1 MSGVAGV
8 ERAEDGDH
16 GVGDLI
22 EGLCVPRFR
31 AGWPRSGPS
40 SWLTL
45 QDLAHGSSDG
55 VSTGP
60 PDQSQRGRHA
70 ARHAGPSPAAGA
82 SPLARSRW
90 VATRRDEVRHRGRV
104 PVDDRRDVSRR
115 APTVRRRPPRLKG
128 GLCTGMRHEA
138 PPADGQPT
146 RGVALTLT
154 PPTAAPPIDRVLHA
168 AASRVSRVIAGAP
181 ASSARRRTSAG
192 TASGHPAAPASHG
205 VSREARGLHRVRV
218 EELHAGTLRA
228 PQVDRPGK
236 AERLDPMD
244 TPFAL
249 SPVGELGTSYECM
262 APIARLID
270 RVLQVA

>member
-1 MSGVAGV
+1 MGGPTGV
-8 ERAEDGDH
+8 DT
-16 GVGDLI
+16 
-22 EGLCVPRFR
+22 
-31 AGWPRSGPS
+31 S
-40 SWLTL
+40 
-45 QDLAHGSSDG
+45 
-55 VSTGP
+55 P
-60 PDQSQRGRHA
+60 PDQSQRRRHA

-90 VATRRDEVRHRGRV
+90 VATSTGRGAPPGRR
-104 PVDDRRDVSRR
+104 PADDRRDVSRR

-128 GLCTGMRHEA
+128 GLCTGMRNEA

-154 PPTAAPPIDRVLHA
+154 SPTAAPPIDRVPHA
-168 AASRVSRVIAGAP
+168 AASRVIPRDRWTP

-192 TASGHPAAPASHG
+192 TASGHPRGPTSHG
-205 VSREARGLHRVRV
+205 ASREARSLHRVRV